1 MPGNTPYVGASAFAH
16 KGGMHIDGVSKLSS
30 SFEHISPETVGNTRR
45 FLMSEVSGRS
55 MVMRKLAT
63 VAPELTRDSE
73 EVAAILARVK
83 ELENEGYQFEA
94 ADASFE
100 LMARR
105 I

>member
-1 MPGNTPYVGASAFAH
+1 VPGNTPYVGASAFAH

-63 VAPELTRDSE
+63 VAPESD
-73 EVAAILARVK
+73 ARFRGSGRHFSAG
-83 ELENEGYQFEA
+83 EGA
-94 ADASFE
+94 GK
-100 LMARR
+100 RR
-105 I
+105 LSV